1 MIKIDKL
8 FRDKKGSSVI
18 YILLAMGIMLL
29 IFGSTSKKAAP
40 QVTQNVYDSRTTE
53 AANILSEIK
62 GAGRVSVMISEEKGK
77 SSLTG
82 IKKEEKES
90 VGVLIV
96 AEGGKDGAVC
106 ERLIRAAS
114 VALGVSP
121 HKIEVFERK

>member
-29 IFGSTSKKAAP
+29 IFGSTSKKTAP

-62 GAGRVSVMISEEKGK
+62 GAGRVV
-77 SSLTG
+77 
-82 IKKEEKES
+82 
-90 VGVLIV
+90 
-96 AEGGKDGAVC
+96 
-106 ERLIRAAS
+106 
-114 VALGVSP
+114 
-121 HKIEVFERK
+121 